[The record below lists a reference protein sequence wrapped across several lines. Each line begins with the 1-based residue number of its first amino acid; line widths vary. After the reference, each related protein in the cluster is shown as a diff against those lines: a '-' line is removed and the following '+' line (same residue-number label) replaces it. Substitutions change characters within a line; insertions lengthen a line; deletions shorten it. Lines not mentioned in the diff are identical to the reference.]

1 MKLKKA
7 QKKIKKAQELL
18 CFFVLL
24 LCLFVVQTDAAP
36 APAPAPAQSTL
47 KVDMTGSNGE
57 VQMTMPVQIL
67 ILLTLLTFLPAIIIS
82 LSSFTRIIIVFH
94 FLRQALGTQEAPSN
108 HILIGLALF
117 VSFFV
122 MNPTLTAMYNDAYE
136 PWSRG
141 QIDQNVAME
150 RGAAP
155 LKQFMLRSTREKD
168 LQLFMDL
175 SKGPKPKGPE
185 DLPMRAV
192 IPAFMISEIKT
203 AFQIGFV
210 LFLPFLVIDMVVSSV
225 LLSMGMMQL
234 PPVMVSL
241 PFKILLFIMVDGWN
255 LVISSLVKSYV

>member
-1 MKLKKA
+1 MNYWVLTN
-7 QKKIKKAQELL
+7 LL
-18 CFFVLL
+18 AVSPP
-24 LCLFVVQTDAAP
+24 V
-36 APAPAPAQSTL
+36 QSTL
-47 KVDMTGSNGE
+47 KLDMTSANGQ
-57 VQMTMPVQIL
+57 VQMTMPVQIM

-108 HILIGLALF
+108 QILIALALF
-117 VSFFV
+117 LSFFI
-122 MNPTLTAMYNDAYE
+122 MNPTLTAIYNDAYE
-136 PWSRG
+136 PWSKG
-141 QIDQNVAME
+141 EIDQAQALE
-150 RGAAP
+150 KGSQP

-168 LQLFMDL
+168 LQLFMEM
-175 SKGPKPKGPE
+175 SGGPKPKGPD

-192 IPAFMISEIKT
+192 MPAFMISEIKT

-241 PFKILLFIMVDGWN
+241 PFKVLLFIMVDGWG
-255 LVISSLVKSYV
+255 LVVSSLVKSYV

>member
-1 MKLKKA
+1 MNYWILSKLLVA
-7 QKKIKKAQELL
+7 SPPVE
-18 CFFVLL
+18 
-24 LCLFVVQTDAAP
+24 
-36 APAPAPAQSTL
+36 STL
-47 KVDMTGSNGE
+47 KLDMTGSNGQ
-57 VQMTMPVQIL
+57 VQMTMPVQIM

-108 HILIGLALF
+108 QILIGLALF
-117 VSFFV
+117 LSFFI
-122 MNPTLTAMYNDAYE
+122 MNPTLTAMYNNAYE
-136 PWSRG
+136 PWSKG
-141 QIDQNVAME
+141 QIDQDQALE
-150 RGAAP
+150 RGSQP

-168 LQLFMDL
+168 LQLFMDM
-175 SKGPKPKGPE
+175 SGGPKPKGPD

-241 PFKILLFIMVDGWN
+241 PFKVLLFIMVDGWG
-255 LVISSLVKSYV
+255 LVVSSLVKSYV

>member
-1 MKLKKA
+1 MNYWVLTN
-7 QKKIKKAQELL
+7 LL
-18 CFFVLL
+18 AVSPP
-24 LCLFVVQTDAAP
+24 V
-36 APAPAPAQSTL
+36 QSTL
-47 KVDMTGSNGE
+47 KLDMTSANGQI
-57 VQMTMPVQIL
+57 QMTMPVQIM

-108 HILIGLALF
+108 QILIGLALF
-117 VSFFV
+117 LSFFI
-122 MNPTLTAMYNDAYE
+122 MNPTLTAIYNDAYE
-136 PWSRG
+136 PWSKG
-141 QIDQNVAME
+141 EIDQAQALE
-150 RGAAP
+150 RGSQP

-168 LQLFMDL
+168 LQLFMEM
-175 SKGPKPKGPE
+175 SGGPKPKGPD

-192 IPAFMISEIKT
+192 MPAFMISEIKT

-241 PFKILLFIMVDGWN
+241 PFKVLLFIMVDGWG
-255 LVISSLVKSYV
+255 LVVSSLVKSYV

>member
-1 MKLKKA
+1 MNYWILTKLLA
-7 QKKIKKAQELL
+7 VSPPVE
-18 CFFVLL
+18 
-24 LCLFVVQTDAAP
+24 
-36 APAPAPAQSTL
+36 STL
-47 KVDMTGSNGE
+47 KLDMTSSNGQ
-57 VQMTMPVQIL
+57 VQMTMPVQIM

-108 HILIGLALF
+108 QILIGLALF
-117 VSFFV
+117 LSFFI
-122 MNPTLTAMYNDAYE
+122 MNPTLTAMYNNAYE
-136 PWSRG
+136 PWSKG
-141 QIDQNVAME
+141 QIDQDQALE
-150 RGAAP
+150 RGSQP
-155 LKQFMLRSTREKD
+155 LKQFMLKSTREKD
-168 LQLFMDL
+168 LQLFMDMAG
-175 SKGPKPKGPE
+175 GPKPKGPD

-241 PFKILLFIMVDGWN
+241 PFKVLLFIMVDGWG
-255 LVISSLVKSYV
+255 LVVSSLVKSYV

>member
-1 MKLKKA
+1 MHFWILNM
-7 QKKIKKAQELL
+7 
-18 CFFVLL
+18 VL
-24 LCLFVVQTDAAP
+24 AG
-36 APAPAPAQSTL
+36 APAPAQL
-47 KVDMTGSNGE
+47 KLDMGGATNGQ

-67 ILLTLLTFLPAIIIS
+67 ILLTLLSFLPAIIIS

-108 HILIGLALF
+108 QILIGLALF
-117 VSFFV
+117 LSFFI
-122 MNPTLTAMYNDAYE
+122 MSPTLTAMYDNAYQ
-136 PWSRG
+136 PWSKG
-141 QIDQNVAME
+141 EIDQEQAVE

-155 LKQFMLRSTREKD
+155 LKQFMLKSTREKD
-168 LQLFMDL
+168 LQLFVEM
-175 SKGPKPKGPE
+175 SSGQKPKGPAE
-185 DLPMRAV
+185 LPMRAV
-192 IPAFMISEIKT
+192 MPAFMISEIKT

-241 PFKILLFIMVDGWN
+241 PFKVLLFIMVDGWN

>member
-1 MKLKKA
+1 MNYWILTKLLA
-7 QKKIKKAQELL
+7 VSPLVE
-18 CFFVLL
+18 
-24 LCLFVVQTDAAP
+24 
-36 APAPAPAQSTL
+36 STL
-47 KVDMTGSNGE
+47 KLDMTSSNGQ
-57 VQMTMPVQIL
+57 VQMTMPVQIM

-108 HILIGLALF
+108 QILIGLALF
-117 VSFFV
+117 LSFFI
-122 MNPTLTAMYNDAYE
+122 MNPTLTAMYNNAYE
-136 PWSRG
+136 PWSKG
-141 QIDQNVAME
+141 QIDQDQALE
-150 RGAAP
+150 RGSQP
-155 LKQFMLRSTREKD
+155 LKQFMLKSTREKD
-168 LQLFMDL
+168 LQLFMDMAG
-175 SKGPKPKGPE
+175 GPKPKGPD

-241 PFKILLFIMVDGWN
+241 PFKVLLFIMVDGWG
-255 LVISSLVKSYV
+255 LVVSSLVKSYV